1 MDKTTA
7 LAKIMS
13 EVSPLDEFSVTR
25 SVKFVNRMCLIKTKN
40 AIETGITG
48 PSTHRDR
55 GLYEVWYLWDQ
66 KNCPQYKRVRCLW
79 CQLQCER
86 LDTCYIVPQ

>member
-1 MDKTTA
+1 MDKITA
-7 LAKIMS
+7 SAKIMS
-13 EVSPLDEFSVTR
+13 EVSPLDEFSVTL

-55 GLYEVWYLWDQ
+55 DCMRSGIFGT
-66 KNCPQYKRVRCLW
+66 KRTVLNTKGSVACR
-79 CQLQCER
+79 
-86 LDTCYIVPQ
+86 VNFSVNV